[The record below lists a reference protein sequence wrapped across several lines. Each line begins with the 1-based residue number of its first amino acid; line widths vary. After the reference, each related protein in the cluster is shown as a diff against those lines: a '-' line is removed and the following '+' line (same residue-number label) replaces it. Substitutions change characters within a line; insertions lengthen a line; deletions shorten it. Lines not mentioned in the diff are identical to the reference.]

1 MKTYYIRDN
10 FFYRYKVN
18 VENNKVDI
26 YKPKTYDDESDT
38 TIYENRPKYKYVCSE
53 VFIGK
58 SPKTTMTSVSK
69 GYGRKY
75 DGNTILLNV
84 GHHKYIF
91 IGDEIYSFTTKS
103 KIIEYVSP
111 IGNNDVPYPF
121 AIDETRNYYLFV
133 DKLYVNEMYI
143 PKDKVKD
150 KNPYYSTSLEFE
162 KIIKNLKIIDS
173 HHSKEVQMREKK
185 NLIRMASR
193 RKVLKEKSRRKM
205 LREKSRS
212 RKKAKQ

>member
-1 MKTYYIRDN
+1 
-10 FFYRYKVN
+10 VN

-133 DKLYVNEMYI
+133 EKLYVNEMYI

-150 KNPYYSTSLEFE
+150 KNPYYSTFPFE
-162 KIIKNLKIIDS
+162 ENIKNLKIIDS